1 MFLKLLKKYRFLACG
16 VIATALIAGLLYS
29 GYLVNPFRYG
39 METILLKWGSRGDYV
54 YVVQDK
60 LKKWGYYDGN
70 IDGIYGNATRVAVQK
85 FQRKNGLRADGIV
98 GDETARAL
106 GINIPGGGGGGGGGS
121 RGGGSAR
128 SNEVYTLAQC
138 IHGEARGESY
148 IGKVAVG
155 AVIMNRVKSPLFPNT
170 IAGVIFQ
177 PGAFTAVTD
186 GQMFQPPDSSS
197 MKAAQDALNGWDPS
211 GGAIYYYNPAK
222 TTSQWIY
229 SRPVI
234 KVIGKH
240 YFAR

>member
-1 MFLKLLKKYRFLACG
+1 MLWKILKKYKFL
-16 VIATALIAGLLYS
+16 VIGAFSMVIITGLLYS
-29 GYLVNPFRYG
+29 GYFVNPFRYG

-54 YVVQDK
+54 FVVQDK
-60 LKKWGYYDGN
+60 LKRWGYYKGN
-70 IDGIYGNATRVAVQK
+70 IDGVYGNETRVAVQE

-98 GDETARAL
+98 GDETAKAL
-106 GINIPGGGGGGGGGS
+106 GVNAPTETKAASSGGGEGA
-121 RGGGSAR
+121 RG
-128 SNEVYTLAQC
+128 NEAYTLAQC
-138 IHGEARGESY
+138 IHGEARGEPY
-148 IGKVAVG
+148 VGQVAVG
-155 AVIMNRVKSPLFPNT
+155 AVIMNRVRSPLFPNT

-177 PGAFTAVTD
+177 PQAFTAVDD
-186 GQMFQPPDSSS
+186 GQMFQPPGDTA

-222 TTSQWIY
+222 TTNKWIW

>member
-1 MFLKLLKKYRFLACG
+1 MFLKFLKKYKFI
-16 VIATALIAGLLYS
+16 VIGAFSAALISGLLYS
-29 GYLVNPFRYG
+29 GYLINPFRYG
-39 METILLKWGSRGDYV
+39 METILLKWGSSGDYV

-60 LKKWGYYDGN
+60 LKRWGYYKGN
-70 IDGIYGNATRVAVQK
+70 IDGIYGTETRQAVLD

-106 GINIPGGGGGGGGGS
+106 GMNVPPESSASSGGGGV
-121 RGGGSAR
+121 R

-138 IHGEARGESY
+138 IHGEARGEPY
-148 IGKVAVG
+148 IGQVAVG
-155 AVIMNRVKSPLFPNT
+155 GVIMNRVRSPLFPNT

-177 PGAFTAVTD
+177 PGAFTAVDD
-186 GQMFQPPDSSS
+186 GQMFQPPGDTA
-197 MKAAQDALNGWDPS
+197 MKAAQDAINGWDPS
-211 GGAIYYYNPAK
+211 GGALYYYNPAK
-222 TTSQWIY
+222 ATSSWIW

>member
-1 MFLKLLKKYRFLACG
+1 MLLKFFKKYKFLVIG
-16 VIATALIAGLLYS
+16 VFSAAIITGLLYS

-39 METILLKWGSRGDYV
+39 METILLRWGSRGDYV
-54 YVVQDK
+54 FVVQDK

-70 IDGIYGNATRVAVQK
+70 IDGIYGNETRVAVQE
-85 FQRKNGLRADGIV
+85 FQRKNGLTADGIV
-98 GDETARAL
+98 GDETAKAL
-106 GINIPGGGGGGGGGS
+106 GMNVPAEKKTAAADSGG
-121 RGGGSAR
+121 AR
-128 SNEVYTLAQC
+128 SNEAYTLAQC

-148 IGKVAVG
+148 IGQVAVG
-155 AVIMNRVKSPLFPNT
+155 AVIMNRVRSPLFPNT

-186 GQMFQPPDSSS
+186 GQMFQPPGDAA

>member
-1 MFLKLLKKYRFLACG
+1 MLLKFLKKYKFL
-16 VIATALIAGLLYS
+16 VIGAISAAVISGLFYS

-60 LKKWGYYDGN
+60 LKRWGYYDGN
-70 IDGIYGNATRVAVQK
+70 IDGVYGTATRQAVLE
-85 FQRKNGLRADGIV
+85 FQRKNGLRVDGIV

-106 GINIPGGGGGGGGGS
+106 GMNVSSEASAPSGGGS
-121 RGGGSAR
+121 VR

-148 IGKVAVG
+148 TGQVAVG
-155 AVIMNRVKSPLFPNT
+155 AVIMNRVRSPLFPNT

-177 PGAFTAVTD
+177 PGAFTAVDD
-186 GQMFQPPDSSS
+186 GQMFQPPGDTAL
-197 MKAAQDALNGWDPS
+197 KAAQDAINGWDPS
-211 GGAIYYYNPAK
+211 DGALYYYNPAK
-222 TTSQWIY
+222 TTSSWIW

-234 KVIGKH
+234 KVIGSH